1 MSLGGW
7 PVDGSVGAGAYAVR
21 VKAFVVYTLL
31 RAVLFLAAWI
41 LILGV
46 WKLVD
51 GGAVTGS
58 QLFFAA
64 IGAFIVSG
72 VASYFVLRGPREALA
87 VRVEERASKAV
98 SKFDE
103 MRTKED

>member
-1 MSLGGW
+1 M
-7 PVDGSVGAGAYAVR
+7 
-21 VKAFVVYTLL
+21 YTLL

-46 WKLVD
+46 WKLID
-51 GGAVTGS
+51 GGAVTS
-58 QLFFAA
+58 ANLFWAA

-72 VASYFVLRGPREALA
+72 VASYFVLSRPREALA
-87 VRVEERASKAV
+87 RRVEARASKAV

-103 MRTKED
+103 MRTRED

>member
-1 MSLGGW
+1 M
-7 PVDGSVGAGAYAVR
+7 
-21 VKAFVVYTLL
+21 YTLL

-46 WKLVD
+46 WKLID

-64 IGAFIVSG
+64 IGALVASG
-72 VASYFVLRGPREALA
+72 IASYFVLTGPREELA
-87 VRVEERASKAV
+87 RRVEQRASKAAT
-98 SKFDE
+98 KFDE
-103 MRTKED
+103 MRTRED

>member
-1 MSLGGW
+1 M
-7 PVDGSVGAGAYAVR
+7 
-21 VKAFVVYTLL
+21 YTLL

-46 WKLVD
+46 WKLID
-51 GGAVTGS
+51 GGAVTS
-58 QLFFAA
+58 ANLFWGA

-72 VASYFVLRGPREALA
+72 VASYFALRGPREALA
-87 VRVEERASKAV
+87 QRVEARASKAV

-103 MRTKED
+103 MRTRED